1 MAPAFFS
8 YVEKLEEQLKERFIR
23 AESDLSN
30 DSFGKK
36 IRNGSVSKVPN
47 LLILGEQETSE
58 GSVTWQRYGTKERIK
73 LGFDT
78 FLTQFELS
86 LIHI

>member
-1 MAPAFFS
+1 
-8 YVEKLEEQLKERFIR
+8 
-23 AESDLSN
+23 
-30 DSFGKK
+30 
-36 IRNGSVSKVPN
+36 

-78 FLTQFELS
+78 FLTQFEAEIRNRS
-86 LIHI
+86 DWRITAN